1 MGFDK
6 TNDSASETAEGHHKR
21 WLRWPTTK
29 HKEKDLDARST
40 GTKSTSTLAL
50 HDPEKAGEEDDG
62 KSLWD
67 RAYEALRNEDSK
79 LVLKY
84 EKLLSTELSQIGAF
98 S

>member
-6 TNDSASETAEGHHKR
+6 TTDSTSDTAEGHHKR
-21 WLRWPTTK
+21 WLRWPTK
-29 HKEKDLDARST
+29 KKEKHSDAGST
-40 GTKSTSTLAL
+40 GTESSSTLAL
-50 HDPEKAGEEDDG
+50 HDPEKAEEEDDG

-84 EKLLSTELSQIGAF
+84 EKLLSAELSQIGAF
-98 S
+98 V